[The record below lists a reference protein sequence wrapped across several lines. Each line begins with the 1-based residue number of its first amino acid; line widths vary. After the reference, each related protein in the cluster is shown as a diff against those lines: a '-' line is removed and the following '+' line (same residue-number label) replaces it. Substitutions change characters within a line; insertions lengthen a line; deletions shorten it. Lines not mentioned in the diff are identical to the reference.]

1 MRDGKAISK
10 ATKSKYRLASS
21 DRGERVSVRVC
32 YKKKKYTTSCVTSAQ
47 GAIAAKMTT
56 SQSQAVRMA
65 KSYLSYQAFSRS
77 GLIEQLE
84 YEKFSEPDSVFAV
97 DHVGASWTDQAVRM
111 AGSYLKFQAF
121 SRSGLIRQ
129 LEYEG
134 FTPEDSSN
142 AADHVGANWAAQ
154 AVRMARD
161 YLKFQAFSRSGLISQ
176 LEYEG
181 FSAEDAAAAADAV
194 GL

>member
-47 GAIAAKMTT
+47 GAIT
-56 SQSQAVRMA
+56 
-65 KSYLSYQAFSRS
+65 
-77 GLIEQLE
+77 
-84 YEKFSEPDSVFAV
+84 
-97 DHVGASWTDQAVRM
+97 
-111 AGSYLKFQAF
+111 
-121 SRSGLIRQ
+121 